1 MTVDAAT
8 SSERM
13 RSESVT
19 LISGIKMALA
29 SIREAKL
36 RAFLTVLGVV
46 IGTGT
51 IIGVGSIITG
61 LDGAITEAI
70 KAFGPDN
77 MIVFKFAG
85 GFRGDVTPEE
95 WRRKPL
101 TLEDARAI
109 EERCPSVRHASP
121 YLFGSFNDMIKA
133 RYQGKE
139 VYRVDMGGTEEGYA
153 SGGVEML
160 YGRFFSDTENS
171 RRMPVVTIGEDLYKG
186 LFPAIDP
193 TGKWIE
199 VNGRFFQIT
208 GVMKRPAN
216 SFPGQ
221 QDNRA
226 LVPYFAMRKM
236 YPGTREQMIIVAA
249 IPGLLPRAMDEVK
262 VVLRQRRGVK
272 FNEED
277 NFWIST
283 AEQMIEQF
291 HSVTA
296 MVALVMVV
304 LSSIGLLVGGIGV
317 MNIMLVS
324 VTERTREI
332 GIRKAIG
339 ARKFDIVLQFLTE
352 AATLTFAGGLIGML
366 FGWMISLIAR
376 LVFPMLITSVPVWA
390 AVAGVG
396 VSIGV
401 GLFFGI
407 WPASKAARL
416 DPVAALRYE

>member
-1 MTVDAAT
+1 MTEAAT
-8 SSERM
+8 SSERV
-13 RSESVT
+13 RAESVT
-19 LISGIKMALA
+19 LISGIKMALS

-61 LDGAITEAI
+61 LDGAITEII

-85 GFRGDVTPEE
+85 GFRGDVSPEE

-101 TLEDARAI
+101 TLEDAHAI
-109 EERCPSVRHASP
+109 EERCPSVEHASA
-121 YLFGSFNDMIKA
+121 YLFASFSDLIKA

-139 VYRVDMGGTEEGYA
+139 MYQVDMGGTEEGYTA
-153 SGGVEML
+153 GGVEML
-160 YGRFFSDTENS
+160 YGRFFSDTENN
-171 RRMPVVTIGEDLYKG
+171 RRMPVVAIGEDIYKG

-199 VNGRFFQIT
+199 VNGRFFQIV
-208 GVMKRPAN
+208 GVMKRPAQ
-216 SFPGQ
+216 SLPGQ
-221 QDNRA
+221 QDKRA
-226 LVPYFAMRKM
+226 MVPYFTMRKM
-236 YPGTREQMIIVAA
+236 YPAAKEHMIIVTAKKGYLA
-249 IPGLLPRAMDEVK
+249 RAMDEVK

-272 FNEED
+272 YNEED

-352 AATLTFAGGLIGML
+352 AATLTCAGGLIGMI
-366 FGWMISLIAR
+366 FGWLISVTAR
-376 LVFPMLITSVPVWA
+376 LVFPMLVTSVPVWA